1 MDMRSLLLASVMI
14 VALLGGTSAVAD
26 DSMSLNQFPH
36 RVEPVLM
43 RVNAQGKVTEASPAY
58 ALPLRLTRLLH
69 ANLDEMIR
77 KPAVDKHGKPIPSQF
92 IMNVALRTEPRDTG
106 DYDVHFAYVSTAP
119 VPPGSWYW
127 VHLDGDRLALAS
139 QGMFQ
144 NVRRPS
150 VPVERYHDSYRP
162 TYRGSSQPV
171 PAPTPA
177 VQNAPRSVTTSV
189 PSSPARGP

>member
-1 MDMRSLLLASVMI
+1 MRSLLLSSVMI

-69 ANLDEMIR
+69 TNLDEMIK
-77 KPAVDKHGKPIPSQF
+77 KPAVDKHGKPVSSQF
-92 IMNVALRTEPRDTG
+92 IMNVALRTEPRSTG
-106 DYDVHFAYVSTAP
+106 DYEAYFTYVSTAP

-139 QGMFQ
+139 QDMFQ
-144 NVRRPS
+144 NSRRPS
-150 VPVERYHDSYRP
+150 MPVERYHNSYRP
-162 TYRGSSQPV
+162 TYRGNSQPAT
-171 PAPTPA
+171 APTPA
-177 VQNAPRSVTTSV
+177 IQNTPRSTTSV
-189 PSSPARGP
+189 SSSPARGP